1 MKATLLA
8 LMAGLAPVGGTGCTE
23 GSDAITLDAS
33 AGLQASATRAGASS
47 VPECDAYVARYE
59 ACLARIAEPERAA
72 AREALKAQRESFD
85 FLSGSPDGEVTL
97 KTTCR
102 KLLDGLARNPA
113 CK

>member
-8 LMAGLAPVGGTGCTE
+8 LMAGLAPVGAGCTD
-23 GSDAITLDAS
+23 GNDAVPLDAS
-33 AGLQASATRAGASS
+33 VGLQASATRAGASS

-59 ACLARIAEPERAA
+59 ACLAHIAEPERTA

-85 FLSGSPDGEVTL
+85 FLSGSPDGKVTL